1 MNSNWLKV
9 LTAVI
14 FEIGWAAGLKH
25 AEIWWEWGAT
35 GIAIFLSFYL
45 LISATKAL
53 PVGTAYAIFVGLGTV
68 GTMLVDVLMFGVNLN
83 AGKILF
89 VITLLT
95 GVAGLK
101 LVTKDPAKEEVS

>member
-9 LTAVI
+9 LIAVF

-25 AEIWWEWGAT
+25 AQNFWEWGAT
-35 GIAIFLSFYL
+35 GVAIFLSFYL
-45 LISATKAL
+45 LISATKVL

-68 GTMLVDVLMFGVNLN
+68 GTMLVDVMIFGVALN
-83 AGKILF
+83 AGKVLF

-95 GVAGLK
+95 GVVGLK
-101 LVTKDPAKEEVS
+101 LVTKDHTEKEVS